1 MHRLLKPGSF
11 LQVCLAFFLILN
23 TGCNYV
29 HKPSDW
35 DVSKVEIA
43 RDEYG
48 VPHIFGKTDADV
60 SYGLAW
66 AHAEDDFGTIQM
78 TVLAGKGLAGR
89 VFGEQGAAID
99 FFVNLLETREI
110 AKAKYEESISPEF
123 KKVLEGYAAGLNDYA
138 FAHPEEVLYQAA
150 FPITPQEIISA
161 YILSLAQMSGADR
174 AVQAIVGGNVVQIP
188 LDSLPKGSNAI
199 AIHPSRTDSGEA
211 FLAINSHQPLEGPVA
226 WYEAHLQSEEGWNA
240 LGGLFPG
247 GAMIFHGVNEHLGW
261 AHTVNSPDFLDL
273 YQLEIDPENP
283 SQYRVD
289 GEWLELEERTVWLK
303 VKLWDLITIP
313 VPKKAW
319 KSIYGPTLVTEQ
331 GTYAIRF
338 GALERIG
345 APEQWWRMN
354 KAENFTEWKSA
365 MNAMQLSNFNTVYAD
380 KYDTIFYVSN
390 GLLPKRTP
398 GFDYSAT
405 VPGNTKKT
413 LWTEYHA
420 FSELPQQVNPPSGYL
435 YNTNHSPFKASSYA
449 DNLYA
454 GDYPSE
460 MGFDLRDN
468 NRSIRFRE
476 LMLDS
481 GRISWEDFERI
492 KYDQTLPSNL
502 AFRTDM
508 SALFSLDSAKY
519 PDIEKHIKALKN
531 WNKEASVESEG
542 ASLFAFIYYYWWD
555 EFAKAGRDF
564 EAKLTEAEAVQG
576 IRAAKTHFETHFG
589 KELVALGEYQKL
601 VRGNKVLPIWGID
614 DVLTTIR
621 STPWEN
627 GMRKAVQGESYIL
640 MVKFGDGLPVIESIN
655 VYGAS
660 NRPESPHYADQMERF
675 VSRDLKKMTLDK
687 EEVLKNAK
695 RVYHPGD

>member
-1 MHRLLKPGSF
+1 MTLKHNSGIRIFYFLPILLFASAC
-11 LQVCLAFFLILN
+11 Q
-23 TGCNYV
+23 YV
-29 HKPSDW
+29 HKPSNW
-35 DVSKVEIA
+35 DTTQVEIA
-43 RDEYG
+43 RDEFG

-60 SYGLAW
+60 AYGLAW
-66 AHAEDDFGTIQM
+66 AHAEDDFETIQM

-110 AKAKYEESISPEF
+110 AKEKYEESFSPEF

-138 FAHPEEVLYQAA
+138 LAHPEEVLYIQS
-150 FPITPQEIISA
+150 FPINPKEIVSA

-174 AVQAIVGGNVVQIP
+174 AVQAIVSGNVD
-188 LDSLPKGSNAI
+188 LTLEDTLPKGSNAI
-199 AIHPSRTDSGEA
+199 AVHPSRTDSGEA

-226 WYEAHLQSEEGWNA
+226 WYEAHLNSEEGWNA

-247 GAMIFHGVNEHLGW
+247 GTMIFHGVNEYLGW

-283 SQYRVD
+283 NNYRVD
-289 GEWLELEERTVWLK
+289 GEWLELEERTIWLK
-303 VKLWDLITIP
+303 VELWDLITIP
-313 VPKKAW
+313 VPKKVW

-331 GTYAIRF
+331 GTFSIRL
-338 GALERIG
+338 GALDQIG

-354 KAENFTEWKSA
+354 KARNFTEWKSA
-365 MNAMQLSNFNTVYAD
+365 MNGMQLSNFNTVYAD

-390 GLLPKRTP
+390 GLLPKRVL
-398 GFDYSAT
+398 GFDYSGT

-413 LWTEYHA
+413 LWTEFHS
-420 FSELPQQVNPPSGYL
+420 FSELPQQANPPSGYL

-449 DNLYA
+449 DNLNSEN
-454 GDYPSE
+454 YPAE

-468 NRSIRFRE
+468 NRSMRFRE

-492 KYDQTLPSNL
+492 KYDQTLPSTL

-508 SALFSLDSAKY
+508 SKLFGLDSANY
-519 PDIEKHIKALKN
+519 PEIEKQILTLKN
-531 WNKEASVESEG
+531 WNREASVDSEG
-542 ASLFAFIYYYWWD
+542 AALFAFIYYYFWD
-555 EFAKAGRDF
+555 EFVKAGRSFDT
-564 EAKLTEAEAVQG
+564 KLSEEEAVQG

-589 KELVALGEYQKL
+589 KELVGLGEYQKL
-601 VRGNKVLPIWGID
+601 VRGDKVLPIWGID

-627 GMRKAVQGESYIL
+627 GMRKAAQGESYIL

-655 VYGAS
+655 VYGSS
-660 NRPESPHYADQMERF
+660 NRPDSPHYTDQMERF
-675 VSRDLKKMTLDK
+675 LSRDLKPMTLDK
-687 EEVLKNAK
+687 AEVLRTAK
-695 RVYHPGD
+695 RIYHPGE